1 MHLTVIGNG
10 SVCVRSSVHGGYMS
24 SCASVD
30 HRPPQGTS
38 LECQIP
44 HVCVDGGVRNGYA
57 TSKVLSLFG
66 LRVNTDIDVT

>member
-1 MHLTVIGNG
+1 
-10 SVCVRSSVHGGYMS
+10 MS